1 MSTEAIL
8 PALTLNF
15 FFINATTLAWLIED
29 SQPEVLLMV
38 YSLQSGLFWIL
49 SCSHTFW
56 LSDKATLPSE
66 FWREN
71 VLFAYQHSFS
81 RAPTTNMQNKNNISQ
96 ENLRSLQFFPFSMHK
111 HFNICFSLV
120 CNKYTIFIGYQI
132 WTSHEHTIFIRSLYK
147 AMVQ

>member
-8 PALTLNF
+8 PALDLIF
-15 FFINATTLAWLIED
+15 FLNATTLAWLIED

-38 YSLQSGLFWIL
+38 YSLGYFEYFHAHAL
-49 SCSHTFW
+49 SDT
-56 LSDKATLPSE
+56 DKATLPSE

-96 ENLRSLQFFPFSMHK
+96 ENLQSLQFFPFSMHK
-111 HFNICFSLV
+111 HFNICFSFV
-120 CNKYTIFIGYQI
+120 CNNYTIFIGYQI
-132 WTSHEHTIFIRSLYK
+132 WTSHEHTTFIRSLYK